1 VGATNRVLRISAG
14 AALVALLGGIA
25 AGCGDDGPSSSD
37 VSDSIVQACA
47 EALGLDP
54 DDFSNFSDVDDYDE
68 LTDAVSD
75 EDFDDDFTDEFTD
88 TFTDEFSDFNDEFE
102 AEFTDEFTEF
112 NDATDV
118 DEQLDVIAS
127 ITDSDAFGD
136 LFGAFE
142 GCEDV
147 VRTLV
152 VGGLNSEVTT
162 DDFTDDFT
170 DFTDDTGTGD
180 FTDDSG
186 FSDDSGSGN

>member
-1 VGATNRVLRISAG
+1 VGARKRVLRISAG
-14 AALVALLGGIA
+14 AALVALFGGIA
-25 AGCGDDGPSSSD
+25 AGCSDDGPSSSD
-37 VSDSIVQACA
+37 VSDNIVQACA

-54 DDFSNFSDVDDYDE
+54 DDFSDFSDVDDYDE

-88 TFTDEFSDFNDEFE
+88 NFTDEFSDFNEEFE
-102 AEFTDEFTEF
+102 GEFTDEFTEF
-112 NDATDV
+112 NEATDV
-118 DEQLDVIAS
+118 DEQLDVIGS

-136 LFGAFE
+136 LFGAFQ

-152 VGGLNSEVTT
+152 VGGLLDSVQTDEFT

-186 FSDDSGSGN
+186 SGS

>member
-1 VGATNRVLRISAG
+1 VGASKQRVLRVSAG
-14 AALVALLGGIA
+14 AALVALLGAIA

-37 VSDSIVQACA
+37 VSDSIVQSCA

-75 EDFDDDFTDEFTD
+75 EDFDDFTDEFTD
-88 TFTDEFSDFNDEFE
+88 TFTEEFSDFNDEFE
-102 AEFTDEFTEF
+102 AEFTDEFTDF
-112 NDATDV
+112 NDATDI

-142 GCEDV
+142 GCRDV

-152 VGGLNSEVTT
+152 VGGLESSVQT
-162 DDFTDDFT
+162 DDFSDDFT
-170 DFTDDTGTGD
+170 DFTGSGDTGFD
-180 FTDDSG
+180 
-186 FSDDSGSGN
+186 DDSGSGN